1 MYEPVYLYHFN
12 GLPMSMD
19 LSSALKMEHLIKSW
33 SKQKKWKW
41 IRERNNEII
50 RNGIMRNMNKE
61 DKVKY
66 FEYLV
71 NSYDMGIA
79 KIRGDHPKEVKIAI
93 DSFFK
98 AAKILVDHPEIGT
111 IPSEYVNKLFGSH
124 LLNILNIIVW

>member
-1 MYEPVYLYHFN
+1 
-12 GLPMSMD
+12 
-19 LSSALKMEHLIKSW
+19 
-33 SKQKKWKW
+33 
-41 IRERNNEII
+41 
-50 RNGIMRNMNKE
+50 MNKE

-71 NSYDMGIA
+71 NSYDKGIA

-111 IPSEYVNKLFGSH
+111 IPSEYVNKLLGSLAQYPQYH
-124 LLNILNIIVW
+124 KLVLDLVEIIQQGEDYEA